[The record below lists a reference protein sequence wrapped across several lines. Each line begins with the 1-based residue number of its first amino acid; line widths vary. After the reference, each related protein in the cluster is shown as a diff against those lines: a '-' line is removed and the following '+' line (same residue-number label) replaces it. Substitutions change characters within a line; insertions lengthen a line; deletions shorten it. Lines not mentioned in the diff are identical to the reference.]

1 MEGTR
6 AMWVVKAVRVPIYD
20 HLHLEIILSNDTSR
34 VAKYAN
40 IPAEE
45 VGIYSG
51 LVFKREARRRSS
63 VCIYLYTDGSD
74 LPTFNT
80 IAHEV
85 FHAANYIF
93 ESIGAKPDTQNDEPQ
108 AYLVG
113 WIAGEVHKALKK
125 KTFNSL

>member
-1 MEGTR
+1 MQDNMEGTR

-63 VCIYLYTDGSD
+63 VCIYPGDGQVYAYTCIRTVLICLRLTQ
-74 LPTFNT
+74 LPMKFFMRRT
-80 IAHEV
+80 IFLNRSGPSLIHRMMSRRR
-85 FHAANYIF
+85 IW
-93 ESIGAKPDTQNDEPQ
+93 
-108 AYLVG
+108 LVG
-113 WIAGEVHKALKK
+113 
-125 KTFNSL
+125 